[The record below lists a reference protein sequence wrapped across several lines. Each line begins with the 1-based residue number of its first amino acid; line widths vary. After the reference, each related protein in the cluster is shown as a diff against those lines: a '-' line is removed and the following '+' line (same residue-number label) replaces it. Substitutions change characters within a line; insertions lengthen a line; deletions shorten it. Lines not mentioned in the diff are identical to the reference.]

1 MKKQLMPVVLLL
13 LAGGGWFSWQ
23 HFQPK
28 APAATLSASG
38 TLESTPIELASRLG
52 GRVTSLFVQEGQ
64 NVKPNQVLMRLEA
77 HELEAQ
83 YRQVQAQAAAAAAQ
97 LSLLK
102 AGSRTEDLQ
111 SAQAAWQAAELRAQ
125 QLTNGS
131 RLAEKERAAAEVE
144 VRQSQLNLA
153 EKEYQRLAQ
162 LVAAE
167 AAPQQKLDQAQQVLE
182 SARSGL
188 SLAQKSQELVLEGV
202 RSEEIAIAQAQAR
215 QQKALLNKVKRGVR
229 PQEIQVAEA
238 QLKQVQAQAEQLRT
252 RLQEASILA
261 PCHCLLSVVGA
272 EKGELVSAG
281 TPVLTLL
288 DPQDLWVKV
297 YLSPLELKAIRL
309 NQKVAIQV
317 DAWPEQLFK
326 GKIVFISTRAE
337 FTPRNIQTRAE
348 RIHQVFAVKVKIDN
362 AQQKLFAGMPVDVIW
377 NHD

>member
-1 MKKQLMPVVLLL
+1 MKKQLIPVVLVLL
-13 LAGGGWFSWQ
+13 SGGGWLGWQ
-23 HFQPK
+23 YLQPK
-28 APAATLSASG
+28 ATPPSLIASG
-38 TLESTPIELASRLG
+38 TLESTPIELASRVG
-52 GRVTSLFVQEGQ
+52 GRVTSLLVQEGQ

-125 QLTNGS
+125 QLANGS

-153 EKEYQRLAQ
+153 EKEYNRLAK

-167 AAPQQKLDQAQQVLE
+167 TAPQQKLDQAQQVLE
-182 SARSGL
+182 SARGGL
-188 SLAQKSQELVLEGV
+188 HLAQKSQELVLEGV

-215 QQKALLNKVKRGVR
+215 QQKALLSKVQRGVR
-229 PQEIQVAEA
+229 PQEIQVAQA
-238 QLKQVQAQAEQLRT
+238 QLKQIQAQADQLRV
-252 RLQEASILA
+252 RLQEASILS
-261 PCHCLLSVVGA
+261 PCHCRLSIVGV

-281 TPVLTLL
+281 APVLTLL

-297 YLSPLELKAIRL
+297 YLSPLELKAIQL
-309 NQKVAIQV
+309 NQQVELQV
-317 DAWPEQLFK
+317 DAWPDQRFQ
-326 GKIVFISTRAE
+326 GQVVYISSQAE

-348 RIHQVFAVKVKIDN
+348 RIHQVFAIKIRIQTGKD
-362 AQQKLFAGMPVDVIW
+362 KLFAGMPVDVIW
-377 NHD
+377 KNG